1 MKVID
6 EDKDGIEVL
15 LWKGATVSDLME
27 NKSYTFRSLSMNKSS
42 KYGKQLYST
51 DETCRGMNDF
61 YDNLEISLLAAKQ
74 ERVAEGENYR
84 G

>member
-1 MKVID
+1 MERQLSVTFFQKVKVID

-51 DETCRGMNDF
+51 DETHV
-61 YDNLEISLLAAKQ
+61 E
-74 ERVAEGENYR
+74 V
-84 G
+84 

>member
-27 NKSYTFRSLSMNKSS
+27 NKSYTFPSTGSS
-42 KYGKQLYST
+42 YIHVCL
-51 DETCRGMNDF
+51 NDF
-61 YDNLEISLLAAKQ
+61 YEQVIQVREAIIF
-74 ERVAEGENYR
+74 Y
-84 G
+84 